1 MIVEYAIV
9 IALYTQDGISHMT
22 SRRGFESREECE
34 QALRA
39 DLKASFSGLPAV
51 KGHCIDF
58 PVRPAGLPEPK
69 AAEKKE
75 GRDA

>member
-1 MIVEYAIV
+1 MIVEWTIV
-9 IALYTQDGISHMT
+9 IALYTQDGLSHMT

-39 DLKASFSGLPAV
+39 DLKASFGGLPAV

-58 PVRPAGLPEPK
+58 PARPAGLPEPK
-69 AAEKKE
+69 ATKRE
-75 GRDA
+75 GGDA

>member
-1 MIVEYAIV
+1 MVEWFV
-9 IALYTQDGISHMT
+9 VVALYTDDGIGHTT
-22 SRRGFESREECE
+22 SRRGFETKEACE
-34 QALRA
+34 VALRA

-58 PVRPAGLPEPK
+58 PARPAGLPEPEPK
-69 AAEKKE
+69 KKE

>member
-1 MIVEYAIV
+1 MIVEWFV
-9 IALYTQDGISHMT
+9 VVALYTDDGIGHTT
-22 SRRGFESREECE
+22 SRRGFESKEECE
-34 QALRA
+34 TALRA

-51 KGHCIDF
+51 KGHCVDF

-69 AAEKKE
+69 AAKKE

>member
-1 MIVEYAIV
+1 MTEWMIVITMFAS
-9 IALYTQDGISHMT
+9 DGSSGT
-22 SRRGFESREECE
+22 TYRRGMPTKEVCE
-34 QALRA
+34 RALEA

-51 KGHCIDF
+51 KGHCVDF

-69 AAEKKE
+69 AAKQE

>member
-1 MIVEYAIV
+1 MVVEFAIV
-9 IALYTQDGISHMT
+9 IALYTQDGMSHMT
-22 SRRGFESREECE
+22 MRRGFESREECE
-34 QALRA
+34 TALRA
-39 DLKASFSGLPAV
+39 DLKASFGGLPAV

-69 AAEKKE
+69 EAKKE

>member
-1 MIVEYAIV
+1 MIVEWSIV
-9 IALYTQDGISHMT
+9 VLLFTPDGVSHAT
-22 SRRGFESREECE
+22 SRRGFESKEECE

-51 KGHCIDF
+51 KVHCIDF
-58 PVRPAGLPEPK
+58 PVRPAGLPEPEPK
-69 AAEKKE
+69 KKE